1 MKFKGTIS
9 LLLLLLGLGAYVYFG
24 EYKGKDSRQQQADA
38 KKKAI
43 AIDSKDITEISLVFP
58 DHTITGVKKGEKQ
71 WEFTSPPGIDP
82 DQDEWELLAGNVPR
96 IEREDT
102 VTSQAA
108 DLAGFGLK
116 DPPLRVIAK
125 TKDGKNFEILFG
137 AENPRKIYNYAKLAD
152 SNEVFLSPS
161 SWSRIFQKT
170 ANDLRNKK
178 VLDFE
183 SDDIDSVTIG
193 AGKDETLFQ
202 KSGTDWLIK
211 KPTESKA
218 DGSEI
223 STFISSIKF
232 SRASSFADEKI
243 DLKAAGL
250 DMPAFKITL
259 HDARSNTNRELL
271 IGKSPEKDKYYAKDG
286 SRPAIMII
294 EKEIPEKAKRPLFD
308 WRDKSITATP
318 IDREKTDQI
327 EIHRGTEA
335 LALKKDGSD
344 WKSSDGKKLQADK
357 ILGFYNTMEFD
368 RVKEI
373 IDSPKPLATYGLDK
387 PKLEVVFK
395 QGSNEVKRLSF
406 GSDIKNPEGIY
417 VKSSDAPSVKKV
429 SKDVYDRFNVKIED
443 LVEAPPPSTPPK
455 Q

>member
-9 LLLLLLGLGAYVYFG
+9 LLLLFLGLGAYVYFG
-24 EYKGKDSRQQQADA
+24 EYKGKDARQQQADA

-43 AIDSKDITEISLVFP
+43 TIDSKDITEISLVFP

-71 WEFTSPPGIDP
+71 WEITSPPGIDP

-102 VTSQAA
+102 VTSQAT

-125 TKDGKNFEILFG
+125 TKDGKSVEILFG

-161 SWSRIFQKT
+161 SWLRIFQKT
-170 ANDLRNKK
+170 VNDLRNKK

-183 SDDIDSVTIG
+183 SDDIDSVTIA
-193 AGKDETLFQ
+193 AGKDETQFQ
-202 KSGTDWLIK
+202 KSGTDWVIK

-232 SRASSFADEKI
+232 SRASGFADEKI

-250 DMPAFKITL
+250 DMPAFKMTL
-259 HDARSNTNRELL
+259 HDAKANTNRELL

-308 WRDKSITATP
+308 WRDKSITASP
-318 IDREKTDQI
+318 IDRDKTDQI
-327 EIHRGTEA
+327 EIHRGTET
-335 LALKKDGSD
+335 LAVKKDGSD

-357 ILGFYNTMEFD
+357 ILGFYNAMEFD

-373 IDSPKPLATYGLDK
+373 IDSPKALATYGLDK

-417 VKSSDAPSVKKV
+417 VKSSDAPSVKAV
-429 SKDVYDRFNVKIED
+429 SKDVYDRFNVKMED
-443 LVEAPPPSTPPK
+443 LVEAPPPATPPK